1 MAEVVLKYRYALLKE
16 LGQNPF
22 FLTWQAQ
29 DRLLD
34 QLVVIKLVRSP
45 VGDTGNV
52 STAGSVGPRDFVA
65 VMQPFQSMMT
75 PGWARWLGGESD
87 QGRFFIVREYVEG
100 YPLAQKIRLQAP
112 LPWREAVSILRLLSQ
127 MVATL
132 HRQGWVHGHLH
143 PSNIF
148 ISRQG
153 HLKITD
159 LGQAAALVQVY
170 GVLFTQLANPVYLAP
185 EQLRGRPPQVVSDL
199 YGLGI
204 VLYELLT
211 GHPPSATLMTP
222 APSVIPSPGEER
234 GDIPPELDRITMRLL
249 QSAPTRRYSSATELI
264 EDLKRLQQ
272 ITSTVSSQ
280 QEVRQNVSA
289 YSQELSGGSA
299 PIPVSQKKVEVFP
312 LAWRVVRV
320 ALRAWVVAVGVLLSA
335 GLCLA
340 LLGYGTYRYWEETIP
355 PEVVVPDVSGQPLE
369 EARENMRKVG
379 LRLAVET
386 EQFSEEL
393 PAGHILR
400 TVPSGGRRVRQ
411 GRLIQAVVSSGKE
424 VLSTPNV
431 VDRPLAQ
438 AREIIQQAGLRIGT
452 EQEVDNELVPPHHV
466 ISQFP
471 SAGDP
476 VEKGGT
482 VNIVVS
488 KGPPDRAGGIE
499 TENLVQVQE
508 KNEEKHVGRVKILM
522 PAFPRFQQVKIVVE
536 DSQGKRVVYDHVHV
550 GGEQITQEVNGV
562 GNTLVKIFLDGKL
575 VQSKT
580 L

>member
-22 FLTWQAQ
+22 FHTWQAQ

-34 QLVVIKLVRSP
+34 RLVVIKVVRFP

-52 STAGSVGPRDFVA
+52 SVPGNVGPRDFVVA
-65 VMQPFQSMMT
+65 MQKFQSMMT
-75 PGWARWLGGESD
+75 PGWARWLGAESD
-87 QGRFFIVREYVEG
+87 QGQFFVVREYVEG

-112 LPWREAVSILRLLSQ
+112 LPWREAISILRLLSQ

-132 HRQGWVHGHLH
+132 HRQGWIHGHLH

-159 LGQAAALVQVY
+159 AGQAAALVQVY
-170 GVLFTQLANPVYLAP
+170 GILFTQLANPAYLAP
-185 EQLRGRPPQVVSDL
+185 EQLRGRPPQVASDL

-211 GHPPSATLMTP
+211 GHPPSAPLVTP
-222 APSVIPSPGEER
+222 VPSVIPSPGEER

-249 QSAPTRRYSSATELI
+249 QSAPARRYSSATELT

-272 ITSTVSSQ
+272 IAFTVSSQ

-289 YSQELSGGSA
+289 A
-299 PIPVSQKKVEVFP
+299 IPPSPRRVEVFP
-312 LAWRVVRV
+312 LAWRVIRV
-320 ALRAWVVAVGVLLSA
+320 ALRAWVVVVGILLSA

-340 LLGYGTYRYWEETIP
+340 LVVYGTYRYWEATIP

-369 EARENMRKVG
+369 EAQENLKKVG
-379 LRLAVET
+379 LRLAVEM
-386 EQFSEEL
+386 EQFSEEV
-393 PAGHILR
+393 PAGHILH
-400 TVPSGGRRVRQ
+400 TAPSGGRRVRQ
-411 GRLIQAVVSSGKE
+411 GRLIKAVVSSGKE
-424 VLSTPNV
+424 VVSTPNV

-438 AREIIQQAGLRIGT
+438 AREIIQQAGLRIGM
-452 EQEVDNELVPPHHV
+452 EQEVNNELVPPHYV
-466 ISQFP
+466 INQFP

-488 KGPPDRAGGIE
+488 KGPPDQAGELE
-499 TENLVQVQE
+499 TEKSVQV
-508 KNEEKHVGRVKILM
+508 EEKEKEKHIGRVKILM
-522 PAFPRFQQVKIVVE
+522 PTFPRFQQVKIVVE
-536 DSQGKRVVYDHVHV
+536 DSQGERVVYDHVHV
-550 GGEQITQEVNGV
+550 GGEEITQEVSGI
-562 GNTLVKIFLDGKL
+562 GSTLVKIFLDGKL
-575 VQSKT
+575 VQSKA